1 MGFAGGEDLM
11 AGRKSEMVNII
22 NRDIAYTPFAQA
34 VKHIEDLN
42 PQVLRVVDILTF

>member
-11 AGRKSEMVNII
+11 TGRKSEMVGII

-42 PQVLRVVDILTF
+42 PQVLRVVDILTL

>member
-1 MGFAGGEDLM
+1 MVFSAIEALM
-11 AGRKSEMVNII
+11 AGRKAEMIGII

-42 PQVLRVVDILTF
+42 PQLLRMVDILSL